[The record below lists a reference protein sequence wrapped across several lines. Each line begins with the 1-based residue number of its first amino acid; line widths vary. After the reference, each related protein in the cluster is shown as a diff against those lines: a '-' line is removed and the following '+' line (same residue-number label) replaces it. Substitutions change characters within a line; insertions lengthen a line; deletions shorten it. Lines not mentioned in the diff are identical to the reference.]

1 MKKLFSLVG
10 ISLLLVSNI
19 AKADLPVYSI
29 VIRPEL
35 CNKKNYEGEQVTWFV
50 SLSRAKSR
58 PGNNEESTNRA
69 NHKLE
74 ALKQLYESKECE
86 TRRAK
91 AAI

>member
-1 MKKLFSLVG
+1 M
-10 ISLLLVSNI
+10 SNS
-19 AKADLPVYSI
+19 ANADFPIYSI
-29 VIRPEL
+29 VTRPEM

-86 TRRAK
+86 AQRTRAAK
-91 AAI
+91 

>member
-1 MKKLFSLVG
+1 MKKLISIIGMSLY
-10 ISLLLVSNI
+10 LMSN
-19 AKADLPVYSI
+19 AANADFPIYSI

-50 SLSRAKSR
+50 SLSRAYSR
-58 PGNNEESTNRA
+58 PGNHEATVNRA

-86 TRRAK
+86 ARRAK
-91 AAI
+91 AAT